1 MGGSGPSCWEGPS
14 LLFQVRVE
22 ARRAKARGPKG
33 RERGRVLEASPVP
46 PDRGSGA
53 VSSPSEVR

>member
-1 MGGSGPSCWEGPS
+1 MLGGAKPPISGQG
-14 LLFQVRVE
+14 
-22 ARRAKARGPKG
+22 RGQKGQSPRPKG

-46 PDRGSGA
+46 ADRGSGA